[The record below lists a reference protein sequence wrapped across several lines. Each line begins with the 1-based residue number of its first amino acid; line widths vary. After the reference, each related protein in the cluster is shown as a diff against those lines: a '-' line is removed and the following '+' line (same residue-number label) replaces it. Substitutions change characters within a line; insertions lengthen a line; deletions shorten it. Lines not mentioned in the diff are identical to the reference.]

1 MAHERTVALLRAPN
15 GDEPLAWA
23 TSIGDVVFSS
33 TIAGRDPASS
43 QLADGAEAQFNIA
56 FQNLRRL
63 AERAGLTADDI
74 AQLTVVINDASY
86 RQYITKPWL
95 ELFPTDDRP
104 ARKTN
109 HARLPDGELVN
120 VHFVAAPGGR
130 RKPLRIEGL
139 AHRDPMPMGVRSGN
153 IVLSSV
159 LGGDDPAT
167 GKRVEGAGAQIDQAF
182 QNMLTLTEGAGGTV
196 DDIAHV
202 WVFMDMDYQP
212 SMVRAWLDM
221 FPREGNRPARK
232 TISYGLGAESVIQV
246 QFTAVVGTRREN
258 FEVPGIGHHDPI
270 PLANKQGNLLY
281 SSGIVGTNPATGLL
295 ADGAERQAIQALENV
310 AKVLELAGGTM
321 GNLIQATALV
331 ADNQHRPAV
340 MSAWREFFPSAEDQP
355 ALHILELGLPGR
367 DTVVQMN
374 VVGAF

>member
-1 MAHERTVALLRAPN
+1 MANERQVALLSGH
-15 GDEPLAWA
+15 GDGEALAWA
-23 TSIGDVVFSS
+23 TRIGDIACSS
-33 TIAGRDPASS
+33 TITGRDPTSG
-43 QLADGAEAQFNIA
+43 QLADGPEAQFEVA
-56 FQNLRRL
+56 FDNARRL
-63 AERAGLTADDI
+63 AESAALTTDDI

-86 RQYITKPWL
+86 RPYINTPWL
-95 ELFPTDDRP
+95 RLFPTDDRP

-120 VHFVAAPGGR
+120 VHFVAAPGER
-130 RKPLRIEGL
+130 RNPLGIEGL
-139 AHRDPMPMGVRSGN
+139 AHRDPLPMGVRTGN

-167 GKRVEGAGAQIDQAF
+167 GKRVEGADAQIDQAF
-182 QNMLTLTEGAGGTV
+182 QNMVTLTNRAGGAV

-212 SMVRAWLDM
+212 SMVRAWLEM
-221 FPREGNRPARK
+221 FPQEGNRPARK
-232 TISYGLGAESVIQV
+232 TIEYGLGAGTVIQT
-246 QFTAVVGTRREN
+246 QFTAVIGTRREN

-281 SSGIVGTNPATGLL
+281 SSGIVGTNPATGVL

-321 GNLIQATALV
+321 GNLIQATALI
-331 ADNQHRPAV
+331 ADNVHRPAV
-340 MSAWREFFPSAEDQP
+340 MSAWRRFFPNAEDQP
-355 ALHILELGLPGR
+355 ALHMLELGLPGR

-374 VVGAF
+374 VVAER